1 MTQAGTVAWFARHE
15 TRLAWR
21 DWAWL
26 LSGGRRRRGYTVV
39 LGLLLF
45 VVFLHGLAYL
55 TLARA
60 VNFAAPPDKRLL
72 VTLAG
77 TLLLYWSLMLSQAME
92 AVTRAFYARGDLELI
107 LSSPAA
113 AGRLF
118 AVRIGAM
125 ALSIGA
131 MALILAAPAI
141 NVLAWLG
148 GARWL
153 AAYGVIMA
161 LAMAAVAISVMLTV
175 ALFRCIGPK
184 RTRLVAQIVAA
195 VIGASFVIGV
205 QFIAILSAGT
215 LSRVA
220 IFQSAAVIN
229 HAPDRSSLWWLPL
242 DAAMGNWYALV
253 VVIAF
258 GAIMLAGVIRFCAPR
273 FGELA
278 LAAGGVS
285 QSPAPAR
292 RRAAGFHPKSPGQ
305 ALRRKEWV
313 LLWRDPWLMS
323 QSLMQLL
330 YLLPPF
336 FILSRSF
343 YGMGHGT
350 ALLAP
355 VLIMA
360 AGQLAG
366 GLAWLAIS
374 GEDAPD
380 LIASAPVTSAR
391 VWRAK
396 AAAVAG
402 ATGLVFGPI
411 IVLVALVD
419 PVLAVTALLGI
430 AAAGASATMIQFWFR
445 AQVKRSLFRRRH
457 VSSRIA
463 TVAEALSSI
472 VWASAGALAA
482 INLGSAMGT
491 GAVALAIL
499 GGAWMLSPK
508 RQ

>member
-1 MTQAGTVAWFARHE
+1 MIEAGTVAWFAQHE

-26 LSGGRRRRGYTVV
+26 LSGGRRRRSYTVI
-39 LGLLLF
+39 LGL
-45 VVFLHGLAYL
+45 VGFLAFTHGFAYL
-55 TLARA
+55 TLASLG
-60 VNFAAPPDKRLL
+60 NFAAAPDKPVL
-72 VTLAG
+72 VAIGG

-92 AVTRAFYARGDLELI
+92 AVTRAFYARGDLDLI
-107 LSSPAA
+107 LSSSACA
-113 AGRLF
+113 ERLF

-125 ALSIGA
+125 ALSIAA
-131 MALILAAPAI
+131 MALALAAPAI

-153 AAYGVIMA
+153 AAYGVVAA
-161 LAMAAVAISVMLTV
+161 LAMAAVAISVIVTIG
-175 ALFRCIGPK
+175 LFGAIGAK

-205 QFIAILSAGT
+205 QLVAILSAGT
-215 LSRVA
+215 LSRAVV
-220 IFQSAAVIN
+220 FQSAAILDQM
-229 HAPDRSSLWWLPL
+229 PDRGSLWWLPVE
-242 DAAMGNWYALV
+242 AAMGNWPALAIV
-253 VVIAF
+253 AAF
-258 GAIMLAGVIRFCAPR
+258 GMIVLAGAIRFAAPR

-285 QSPAPAR
+285 DGIARTGRRPAR
-292 RRAAGFHPKSPGQ
+292 FRPKSPGQ
-305 ALRRKEWV
+305 ALRRKEW
-313 LLWRDPWLMS
+313 LLLLRDPWLMS

-336 FILSRSF
+336 FLLSRMF
-343 YGMGHGT
+343 YGAEHNA
-350 ALLAP
+350 ALLVP

-380 LIASAPVTSAR
+380 LIASAPVTAAR
-391 VWRAK
+391 VWGAK
-396 AAAVAG
+396 AEAVAG
-402 ATGLVFGPI
+402 GVGIVFVPMAAGLAIVDLRAGI
-411 IVLVALVD
+411 IALCGVA
-419 PVLAVTALLGI
+419 I
-430 AAAGASATMIQFWFR
+430 AAIGATLIQFWFR

-463 TVAEALSSI
+463 TFAEALSSI
-472 VWASAGALAA
+472 IWAGAGAIAAVNLWVAIVPGALALFV
-482 INLGSAMGT
+482 LG
-491 GAVALAIL
+491 VAWL
-499 GGAWMLSPK
+499 LSPR

>member
-1 MTQAGTVAWFARHE
+1 MIKAGTVAWFAQHE

-26 LSGGRRRRGYTVV
+26 LSGGRRRRGYTVL
-39 LGLLLF
+39 LGLLAFIVLM
-45 VVFLHGLAYL
+45 HGLAYL

-60 VNFAAPPDKRLL
+60 ADLAAPPDKRLL
-72 VTLAG
+72 VTIGG

-92 AVTRAFYARGDLELI
+92 AVTRAFYARGDLDLI
-107 LSSPAA
+107 LSSSASAA
-113 AGRLF
+113 RLF
-118 AVRIGAM
+118 AVRIATM
-125 ALSIGA
+125 ALGIAA
-131 MALILAAPAI
+131 MSLALAAPAI
-141 NVLAWLG
+141 NVLAWLTIG
-148 GARWL
+148 
-153 AAYGVIMA
+153 
-161 LAMAAVAISVMLTV
+161 
-175 ALFRCIGPK
+175 LFRAIGPK
-184 RTRLVAQIVAA
+184 RTRFVAQIVAA

-205 QFIAILSAGT
+205 QLIAILSVGT
-215 LSRVA
+215 LSRVGL
-220 IFQSAAVIN
+220 FQSEVIVN
-229 HAPDRSSLWWLPL
+229 HAPDRDSLWWLPV
-242 DAAMGNWYALV
+242 DAAMGNGPALIV
-253 VVIAF
+253 VLAV
-258 GAIMLAGVIRFCAPR
+258 GAVMLAGAIRFAAPR

-285 QSPAPAR
+285 HSPAR
-292 RRAAGFHPKSPGQ
+292 SSRRAANLHPQSPGQ
-305 ALRRKEWV
+305 ALRRKEWL

-336 FILSRSF
+336 FLLSRMF
-343 YGMGHGT
+343 YGEGNGA
-350 ALLAP
+350 ALLVP

-380 LIASAPVTSAR
+380 LIASAPVTASR

-396 AAAVAG
+396 AEAVAG
-402 ATGLVFGPI
+402 GIAMVFGPLVI
-411 IVLVALVD
+411 GLAIVGPMLGVITLFGVAV
-419 PVLAVTALLGI
+419 AGI
-430 AAAGASATMIQFWFR
+430 SATLIQFWFR

-463 TVAEALSSI
+463 TFAEALSSI
-472 VWASAGALAA
+472 IWAGA
-482 INLGSAMGT
+482 
-491 GAVALAIL
+491 GAVAVVSLWIAIVPGAMALTILAT
-499 GGAWMLSPK
+499 AWMLSPK